1 MTRQALNLA
10 LGHNGGSSSFTSC
23 TFATMLGL
31 LWFLDSLLESRTFR
45 FEPLP
50 LGLEQGLPL
59 GRIEQ

>member
-1 MTRQALNLA
+1 
-10 LGHNGGSSSFTSC
+10 
-23 TFATMLGL
+23 MLGL